1 MIDKEQKK
9 WVTEKWGENEE
20 PEETPTERPHAV
32 SKNKEQIIVDG
43 VDVSRC
49 EHWNI
54 CKQCQLS
61 QLPES
66 GYKLLCKDNL
76 NCSFKQLTR
85 KTQECEELKR
95 KVELMMD
102 CPDCK
107 VDEYKEALEEIE
119 GIIQAIMETNRV
131 YPLKNNLA
139 KILNIINKAEGD
151 N

>member
-1 MIDKEQKK
+1 MYKEHWDHCTLPGRNLKMIDKEQKK

-66 GYKLLCKDNL
+66 GYKLLCKDNP

-85 KTQECEELKR
+85 KTQECEELKA
-95 KVELMMD
+95 E
-102 CPDCK
+102 
-107 VDEYKEALEEIE
+107 KEVIKKYL
-119 GIIQAIMETNRV
+119 GISDKSIM
-131 YPLKNNLA
+131 
-139 KILNIINKAEGD
+139 
-151 N
+151 